1 MLAFCPEFLPQFAFL
16 PGLFY
21 WLFLGRPWL
30 ILIAFL
36 LGSLLTC
43 TYAPLQPSQNLSSVF
58 AECHRESFL
67 SGTAQ
72 VFLRSFLVCIWVAVS
87 TVSFVGK

>member
-21 WLFLGRPWL
+21 WLFLGWPWL